1 MILITKTFNKLLEK
15 IKSVW
20 LDEIKWEINKHKSW
34 LENFIEIW
42 ILRNRKVLKWYLLHK
57 KVRILVLF
65 QEKNGN
71 YLPFYIVRKETK
83 FWKNI
88 TKESL
93 NELSIKLDNI
103 FEDLDNNDYQI
114 IES

>member
-1 MILITKTFNKLLEK
+1 MILVTKTFKKLLIK
-15 IKSVW
+15 LKSVW
-20 LDEIKWEINKHKSW
+20 MGEIQSEISKHQSW

-42 ILRNRKVLKWYLLHK
+42 VLRNRKVLKWYLLHK
-57 KVRILVLF
+57 KVRLLVLF

-71 YLPFYIVRKETK
+71 YLPFYIVKKETK

-93 NELSIKLDNI
+93 NELSVKLDNI
-103 FEDLDNNDYQI
+103 FDDLENNDYEI
-114 IES
+114 IEL